1 VQSILREIQAG
12 APAEQVISARL
23 LPQGEVPT
31 EVIPV
36 PDEEHAKEKETAAA

>member
-1 VQSILREIQAG
+1 V
-12 APAEQVISARL
+12 VSARL

-36 PDEEHAKEKETAAA
+36 LDEEEAKEKEKEKEKETAAA

>member
-1 VQSILREIQAG
+1 V
-12 APAEQVISARL
+12 VSARL

-36 PDEEHAKEKETAAA
+36 LDEEEAKEKETAAA